1 MSQVFTDSHGDDFD
15 IAEPCAGA
23 LIQSLRAFGYD
34 LATAIADLIDNSISA
49 NAANIN
55 VNFFW
60 NGSQSYLYILD
71 DGSGMSEDQLAQAM
85 RPGSRSPLE
94 ERDPKD
100 LGRFGLGLKT
110 ASFSQAKCLT
120 VASKYQGDDVV
131 VRRWNLDVVTE
142 FGQWRLLRHG
152 SAIFVEQILPC
163 LNGVSQGTAV
173 VWEAMDRVIPEGT
186 DAQNGLARD
195 QFYEQMEHVSRHLE
209 MTFHRF
215 LRPEPGQKALKI
227 RVQGHELKAWDPYL
241 SSESAHRL
249 LTEESVR
256 LFGTSLTVVPHVL
269 PHKSKLKPDV
279 FDRAAG
285 PKGWNAQQ
293 GFYVYRNRRLLVAG
307 SWLGLKNLRQDE
319 HCKLARILID
329 IPNHMDDLWG
339 IDVKKSRAYP
349 PLAVQD
355 ALARIAT
362 KTRSEAEKVY
372 RSRGGRLQTVAD
384 RKIVTLWESHLRN
397 RRVSY
402 RLNRGH
408 PLVKAAC
415 DSGGEAVSDLLRF
428 IEETV
433 PASRLTLSDEND
445 THVQAEPFEGSE
457 RQKELLEILRRRYSL
472 FRELGY
478 TALEAH
484 QELAVMDPF
493 HRFPGLIGLLDEEE

>member
-1 MSQVFTDSHGDDFD
+1 MPDAVKNLEYDL
-15 IAEPCAGA
+15 AEPLAGA

-34 LATAIADLIDNSISA
+34 LSTAIADLIDNSITAGA
-49 NAANIN
+49 NSIDLE
-55 VNFFW
+55 FFW
-60 NGSQSYLYILD
+60 NGAQSYFLIAD
-71 DGSGMSEDQLAQAM
+71 DGVGMTEERLIQAM
-85 RPGSRSPLE
+85 RPGSQSPLE
-94 ERDPKD
+94 KRDDKD

-110 ASFSQAKCLT
+110 ASFSQAKKLT
-120 VASKYQGDDVV
+120 VASKRDGCTS
-131 VRRWNLDVVTE
+131 VRCWDLDFVTE
-142 FGQWRLLRHG
+142 TGQWCLLRSG
-152 SAIFVEQILPC
+152 SAVFVEQILPR
-163 LNGVSQGTAV
+163 LHEVSQGTIV

-186 DAQNGLARD
+186 DTQNSLARD
-195 QFYEQMEHVSRHLE
+195 QFYERMEHVSRHLE

-241 SSESAHRL
+241 SGESAHRL

-256 LFGTSLTVVPHVL
+256 IFGTSLTVVPHIL
-269 PHKSKLKPDV
+269 PHKSKLKPEV

-307 SWLGLKNLRQDE
+307 SWLGLKSLRQDE

-349 PLAVQD
+349 PLAVRD

-372 RSRGGRLQTVAD
+372 RSRGGRLQTVAEH
-384 RKIVTLWESHLRN
+384 KIVTLWESHLRN

-415 DSGGEAVSDLLRF
+415 DAGGEAVSDLLRF

-445 THVQAEPFEGSE
+445 SHVQAEPFESE
-457 RQKELLEILRRRYSL
+457 QAELLERLRRMYRK
-472 FRELGY
+472 FRELGL
-478 TALEAH
+478 TALETR
-484 QELAVMDPF
+484 QELAATDPF
-493 HRFPGLIGLLDEEE
+493 HRFPALIGMLEEED